1 MVNLA
6 QLGKRVGSQ
15 YLVSFQHPGYAK
27 MWLASLSSSSAAW
40 ALIVARA
47 AFILDLTGS
56 AAWTGYVT
64 FAAMIPGVMVSPIA
78 GYLADRFDRR
88 TVMAWAFG
96 VNLVQIL
103 LLAFLV
109 ADGSIQPWHLLVLAV
124 VNGTARSIQTPASQ
138 ALLVNM
144 VPREQITNAVSL
156 FQVTF
161 QGSRFTGPV
170 LILGVLWFT
179 DNPEWPF
186 FLCAALYVVGLGLAL
201 SVRRASRG
209 VVEAGRG
216 MRVIMRNMVAGL
228 SFMYHHPLVLSLV
241 LLVVAHCGMTMSFE
255 SLLPVLSRERLGVES
270 GAGVLGRFSLLM
282 VGYGVGAIVA
292 ALYLAGVKGEGTRGR
307 LLLWLGIFSGLAPA
321 ALGLSPNL
329 LLAVLATAGMGL
341 FQGGFMTLSA
351 AMMQVVAPDEIRGRM
366 MGVYNWHILGFM
378 ASFNLVNGTLV
389 DFTALNASVVLAAG
403 GIGFVAVAVLSLG
416 RVSLRQLYFQGVP
429 AT

>member
-1 MVNLA
+1 MASLA

-27 MWLASLSSSSAAW
+27 MWLASLCSSSSAW
-40 ALIVARA
+40 ALIVARGA
-47 AFILDLTGS
+47 LVLHLTTS
-56 AAWTGYVT
+56 PAWVGYVT
-64 FAAMIPGVMVSPIA
+64 FAVMIPSVLVSPIA
-78 GYLADRFDRR
+78 GYLADRYDRR
-88 TVMAWAFG
+88 TVMACAYG
-96 VNLVQIL
+96 VNLAQIL

-109 ADGSIQPWHLLVLAV
+109 ANGSIQPWHLLVLAV
-124 VNGTARSIQTPASQ
+124 VNGAARSIQMPSSQ
-138 ALLVNM
+138 ALLVNI

-170 LILGVLWFT
+170 LILAVLWVT
-179 DNPEWPF
+179 DKPEWPF
-186 FLCAALYVVGLGLAL
+186 FLCAALYSVGLGLAL
-201 SVRRASRG
+201 SVRTASRG

-216 MRVIMRNMVAGL
+216 MRVITRNMGAGL
-228 SFMYHHPLVLSLV
+228 SFMYHRPLVLSLV
-241 LLVVAHCGMTMSFE
+241 FLVVAHCGLTMSFE
-255 SLLPVLSRERLGVES
+255 SLLPVLSRERLGVEN

-292 ALYLAGVKGEGTRGR
+292 ALYLAGVEAEGTRGR

-329 LLAVLATAGMGL
+329 LLAVLATVGMG
-341 FQGGFMTLSA
+341 FSQGGFMTLSA
-351 AMMQVVAPDEIRGRM
+351 AMMQIIAPDAIRGRM

-389 DFTALNASVVLAAG
+389 EFTALSAAVVLAAG
-403 GIGFVAVAVLSLG
+403 GIGFVAVVALSLG
-416 RVSLRQLYFQGVP
+416 RVSLRHLYARGVP

>member
-1 MVNLA
+1 MANLA

-47 AFILDLTGS
+47 ASILDLTGS

-64 FAAMIPGVMVSPIA
+64 FAVMIPGVMVSPIA
-78 GYLADRFDRR
+78 GYLADRYDRR
-88 TVMAWAFG
+88 TVMAWAYGF
-96 VNLVQIL
+96 NLAQIL

-109 ADGSIQPWHLLVLAV
+109 ASGSIQPWHLLVLAV
-124 VNGTARSIQTPASQ
+124 INGATRSIQTPSSQ

-161 QGSRFTGPV
+161 QGSRFVGPV
-170 LILGVLWFT
+170 LILAVLGVT

-186 FLCAALYVVGLGLAL
+186 FLCAALYLIGFGLAL
-201 SVRRASRG
+201 SVSKASRG

-216 MRVIMRNMVAGL
+216 MTVIMRNMVAGL
-228 SFMYHHPLVLSLV
+228 SFMYHHPLVVSLV

-282 VGYGVGAIVA
+282 VGYGGGAIVA
-292 ALYLAGVKGEGTRGR
+292 ALYLAGVKAEGSRGR

-329 LLAVLATAGMGL
+329 LLAVLAAAGMGF

-351 AMMQVVAPDEIRGRM
+351 AMMQIIAPDAIRGRM

-389 DFTALNASVVLAAG
+389 EFTALSASVVLAAG
-403 GIGFVAVAVLSLG
+403 GIAFVAVVVLSLG
-416 RVSLRQLYFQGVP
+416 RVSLRQLYARGVP

>member
-1 MVNLA
+1 
-6 QLGKRVGSQ
+6 
-15 YLVSFQHPGYAK
+15 
-27 MWLASLSSSSAAW
+27 MWFASLSSSSSAW

-47 AFILDLTGS
+47 ALVLDLTGS

-64 FAAMIPGVMVSPIA
+64 FAAMIPGLLVSPLA
-78 GYLADRFDRR
+78 GYLADRYDRR
-88 TVMAWAFG
+88 TVMAWAYA

-109 ADGSIQPWHLLVLAV
+109 ADGSIQPWHILVLAV
-124 VNGTARSIQTPASQ
+124 VNGTARSIQTPSSQ
-138 ALLVNM
+138 ALLVNL

-161 QGSRFTGPV
+161 QGSRLTGPV

-186 FLCAALYVVGLGLAL
+186 YLCAALYVVGLGLAL

-255 SLLPVLSRERLGVES
+255 SLLPVLSQERLGVEK
-270 GAGVLGRFSLLM
+270 GADVLGRFSLLM
-282 VGYGVGAIVA
+282 VGYGGGAIVA
-292 ALYLAGVKGEGTRGR
+292 ALYLAGAKAGGNRGR
-307 LLLWLGIFSGLAPA
+307 LLLWLGILSGVTPA

-329 LLAVLATAGMGL
+329 MVAVLATAGMGL
-341 FQGGFMTLSA
+341 SQGGFMTVSA
-351 AMMQVVAPDEIRGRM
+351 AMMQNIAPDEIRGRM
-366 MGVYNWHILGFM
+366 MGVYNMHILGLM
-378 ASFNLVNGTLV
+378 ASFNMINGTLV
-389 DFTALNASVVLAAG
+389 DFTALNASIVLAAG
-403 GIGFVAVAVLSLG
+403 GIGFVAVAILG
-416 RVSLRQLYFQGVP
+416 MSRVTLRQLYSQGVP
-429 AT
+429 VT

>member
-1 MVNLA
+1 MANLV

-47 AFILDLTGS
+47 ALILDLTGS

-64 FAAMIPGVMVSPIA
+64 FAAMIPAVMVSPIA
-78 GYLADRFDRR
+78 GYLADRYDRR
-88 TVMAWAFG
+88 TVMAWSFA
-96 VNLVQIL
+96 VNVAQIL

-124 VNGTARSIQTPASQ
+124 VNGTARSIQTPSSQ

-170 LILGVLWFT
+170 LILAVLWFT
-179 DNPEWPF
+179 GKPEWPF
-186 FLCAALYVVGLGLAL
+186 YLCAALYVVGLGLAL
-201 SVRRASRG
+201 SVSKVSRG

-228 SFMYHHPLVLSLV
+228 DFMYHHPLVLSLV
-241 LLVVAHCGMTMSFE
+241 FLVVAHCGMTMSFE
-255 SLLPVLSRERLGVES
+255 SLLPVLSRETLGVEKS
-270 GAGVLGRFSLLM
+270 ADVLGRFSLLM
-282 VGYGVGAIVA
+282 VGYGGGAIVS
-292 ALYLAGVKGEGTRGR
+292 ALYLAGVKTEGSRGR
-307 LLLWLGIFSGLAPA
+307 LLLWLAVLSGLTPA
-321 ALGLSPNL
+321 GLAFSPNL
-329 LLAVLATAGMGL
+329 LVAVVATAGMGL
-341 FQGGFMTLSA
+341 AQGGFMTLSA
-351 AMMQVVAPDEIRGRM
+351 AMMQIIAPDEIRGRM
-366 MGVYNWHILGFM
+366 MGVYNWHILGLM
-378 ASFNLVNGTLV
+378 ASFNLINGTLV
-389 DFTALNASVVLAAG
+389 DFTALSASVVLAAG
-403 GIGFVAVAVLSLG
+403 GVGFVAVAVMSLG
-416 RVSLRQLYFQGVP
+416 RVQMRQLYSQGVP

>member
-1 MVNLA
+1 MAKLA
-6 QLGKRVGSQ
+6 DLGKRVGSQ
-15 YLVSFQHPGYAK
+15 YLASFQHPGYAK

-47 AFILDLTGS
+47 ALILDLTGS

-64 FAAMIPGVMVSPIA
+64 FAAMIPGVVVSPIA

-124 VNGTARSIQTPASQ
+124 VNGTARAIQTPASQ

-170 LILGVLWFT
+170 LILAVLWFT
-179 DNPEWPF
+179 DKPEWPF
-186 FLCAALYVVGLGLAL
+186 YLCAALYVVGLGLAL
-201 SVRRASRG
+201 SVSTASRG

-282 VGYGVGAIVA
+282 VGYGGGAIVA
-292 ALYLAGVKGEGTRGR
+292 ALYLAGVKAEGIRGR
-307 LLLWLGIFSGLAPA
+307 LLLWLAIFSGLAPA
-321 ALGLSPNL
+321 ALALSPNL
-329 LLAVLATAGMGL
+329 LLAVFATAGMGF

-351 AMMQVVAPDEIRGRM
+351 AMMQIVAPDAIRGRM

-403 GIGFVAVAVLSLG
+403 GIGFVAVTVMSLG
-416 RVSLRQLYFQGVP
+416 RVPLRQLYSHGVP

>member
-1 MVNLA
+1 MANLV

-47 AFILDLTGS
+47 ALILDLTGS

-64 FAAMIPGVMVSPIA
+64 FAAMIPAVMVSPIA
-78 GYLADRFDRR
+78 GYLADRYDRR
-88 TVMAWAFG
+88 TVMAWSFA
-96 VNLVQIL
+96 VNVAQIL

-124 VNGTARSIQTPASQ
+124 VNGTARSIQTPSSQ

-170 LILGVLWFT
+170 LILAVLWFT
-179 DNPEWPF
+179 GSPEWPF
-186 FLCAALYVVGLGLAL
+186 YLCAALYVVGLGLAL
-201 SVRRASRG
+201 SVSKVSRG

-228 SFMYHHPLVLSLV
+228 DFMYHHPLVLSLV
-241 LLVVAHCGMTMSFE
+241 FLVVAHCGMTMSFE
-255 SLLPVLSRERLGVES
+255 SLLPVLSRETLGVEKS
-270 GAGVLGRFSLLM
+270 ADVLGRFSLLM
-282 VGYGVGAIVA
+282 VGYGGGAIVS
-292 ALYLAGVKGEGTRGR
+292 ALYLAGVKTEGSRGR
-307 LLLWLGIFSGLAPA
+307 LLLWLAVLSGLAPA
-321 ALGLSPNL
+321 GLAFSPNL
-329 LLAVLATAGMGL
+329 LVAVVATAGMGIA
-341 FQGGFMTLSA
+341 QGGFMTLSA
-351 AMMQVVAPDEIRGRM
+351 AMMQIIAPDEIRGRM
-366 MGVYNWHILGFM
+366 MGVYNWHILGLM
-378 ASFNLVNGTLV
+378 ASFNLINGTLV
-389 DFTALNASVVLAAG
+389 DFTALSASVVLAAG
-403 GIGFVAVAVLSLG
+403 GIGFVAVAVMSLG
-416 RVSLRQLYFQGVP
+416 RVQMRQLYSQGIP

>member
-1 MVNLA
+1 MANLA
-6 QLGKRVGSQ
+6 QLGKRVSSQ
-15 YLVSFQHPGYAK
+15 YLVSFQHPGYGK
-27 MWLASLSSSSAAW
+27 MWLASLSSSSSAW

-47 AFILDLTGS
+47 ALILDITGS

-88 TVMAWAFG
+88 TVMAWAYG
-96 VNLVQIL
+96 VNLAQIL

-109 ADGSIQPWHLLVLAV
+109 ANGSIQPWHLLVLAV
-124 VNGTARSIQTPASQ
+124 VNGTARSIQTPSSQ
-138 ALLVNM
+138 ALLVNL

-170 LILGVLWFT
+170 LILAVLWFT
-179 DNPEWPF
+179 DKPEWPYY
-186 FLCAALYVVGLGLAL
+186 LCAALYVIGLGLAL
-201 SVRRASRG
+201 SVRTASRG

-216 MRVIMRNMVAGL
+216 MRVIMRNMGAGL
-228 SFMYHHPLVLSLV
+228 IFMYHHPLILSLV

-255 SLLPVLSRERLGVES
+255 SLLPVLSRERLGVENS
-270 GAGVLGRFSLLM
+270 AGVLGRFSLLM

-292 ALYLAGVKGEGTRGR
+292 ALYLAGVKAEGTRGR
-307 LLLWLGIFSGLAPA
+307 LLLWLGVLSGLAPA

-341 FQGGFMTLSA
+341 SQGGFMTLSA
-351 AMMQVVAPDEIRGRM
+351 AMMQTIAPDEIRGRM

-389 DFTALNASVVLAAG
+389 SFTGLSASIVLAAG

-416 RVSLRQLYFQGVP
+416 RVPLRQLYSQGVP

>member
-1 MVNLA
+1 MANLA
-6 QLGKRVGSQ
+6 QLGKSVGSR
-15 YLVSFQHPGYAK
+15 YLASFQHPGYAK

-47 AFILDLTGS
+47 ALILDITGS

-64 FAAMIPGVMVSPIA
+64 FAAMIPGVLVSPLA
-78 GYLADRFDRR
+78 GYLADRYDRR

-96 VNLVQIL
+96 VNMAQIM

-109 ADGSIQPWHLLVLAV
+109 ADGSIQPWHLVVLAV
-124 VNGTARSIQTPASQ
+124 VNGTARSIQTPSSQ

-144 VPREQITNAVSL
+144 VPRDQITNAVSL

-170 LILGVLWFT
+170 LILGVLWLT
-179 DNPEWPF
+179 DRPEWPF
-186 FLCAALYVVGLGLAL
+186 YLCAALYVVGLGLAL
-201 SVRRASRG
+201 SVQTVSRG

-228 SFMYHHPLVLSLV
+228 TFMYHHPLVLSLV

-282 VGYGVGAIVA
+282 VGYGLGAIA
-292 ALYLAGVKGEGTRGR
+292 FALYLAGVKAEGARGR
-307 LLLWLGIFSGLAPA
+307 LLLWLGVLSGLAPA
-321 ALGLSPNL
+321 GLALSPNL
-329 LLAVLATAGMGL
+329 LWAVIATSGMGL
-341 FQGGFMTLSA
+341 SQGGFMTLSA
-351 AMMQVVAPDEIRGRM
+351 AMMQTVAPDAIRGRM

-389 DFTALNASVVLAAG
+389 DFTGLTASMVLAAG
-403 GIGFVAVAVLSLG
+403 GIGFVAVTVLSLG
-416 RVSLRQLYFQGVP
+416 RVSLRQLYSQGVP